1 MYISAPLKGKKI
13 AFLATNGVE
22 QIELTRPWKDLQGAG
37 AELHLISLKEGEIQ
51 GYHHL
56 DKAHTFPVDKTAANT
71 DANDYDALILPGG
84 VANPD
89 ELRTD
94 EAAVSLIKQF
104 CNKHKL
110 VAAICHAPWTLI
122 EADKVRGRTLTSFP
136 SLKTDIQNAGGTWV
150 DEPVHND
157 NGLITSR
164 VPDDL
169 DDFCAAIIEALS
181 PAAG

>member
-1 MYISAPLKGKKI
+1 MSAPLNGKRV
-13 AFLATNGVE
+13 AFLATDGVE
-22 QIELTRPWKDLQGAG
+22 QIELTRPWQDLQGAG
-37 AELHLISLKEGEIQ
+37 AALELISLEDGDIQ

-56 DKAHTFPVDKTAANT
+56 DKAHTFKVDKTAAN
-71 DANDYDALILPGG
+71 ANADDYDALVLPGG

-89 ELRTD
+89 ALRTD
-94 EAAVSLIKQF
+94 THAVKLIKQF
-104 CNKHKL
+104 CNKHKP

-122 EADKVRGRTLTSFP
+122 EADQVEGRTLTSFP
-136 SLKTDIQNAGGTWV
+136 SLKTDIQNAGGHWV

-169 DDFCAAIIEALS
+169 DAFCAELIEVLS
-181 PAAG
+181 PVA